1 LFKNLLQKKLMKE
14 KYLIN
19 ARIIDPKNQ
28 LDEIG
33 GLIVDSKGLIK
44 AVGKKVTNGN
54 LPSESEKLDLKEQ
67 VLIPGIVDMRVFVG
81 EPGFEYK
88 ENFRT
93 LSNAALS
100 GGVTSVVSMPNTS
113 PVIDNVSM
121 VDFLKRRGRDKSKIN
136 IFPAATLTK
145 NTDGKQMTEFG
156 LLKRKGIV
164 AFTDGIKTV
173 QDPQVMARIMNL
185 AGQSEALIIQHAEDN
200 ILSRDGLI
208 NEGEI
213 STRLGLK
220 GIPFLAEKII
230 VERDLSFL
238 EEYFCKYHISQ
249 ISSEK
254 TLSVIKKAKNEG
266 KIFTTGVSINN
277 LSLNENDIGDFK
289 TFLKLSPPLRT
300 ENDRQSLVKGINEGT
315 IDVIVSDHKPE
326 DEESKRLTFSQAATG
341 ATGVETL
348 LPLALESVHNN
359 SINLNKLIASI
370 TSNPAKILGID
381 KGCLEKGKDADLCI
395 FDINKPW
402 VVDKNKL
409 KSKSKNTPIENRKLQ
424 GQVLKTFVKGEL
436 AYERI

>member
-1 LFKNLLQKKLMKE
+1 MKE

-33 GLIVDSKGLIK
+33 GLIIDAKGLIK
-44 AVGKKVTNGN
+44 AVGKKVANGN
-54 LPSESEKLDLKEQ
+54 LPSSADKIDLKKQ
-67 VLIPGIVDMRVFVG
+67 ILIPGLVDMRVFVG
-81 EPGFEYK
+81 EPGYEYK

-93 LSNAALS
+93 LSDASLS

-136 IFPAATLTK
+136 IYPAASLTK

-164 AFTDGIKTV
+164 GFTDGIKTV
-173 QDPQVMARIMNL
+173 QNPQVMSRIMNF
-185 AGQSEALIIQHAEDN
+185 AGQSNALVMQHAEDN
-200 ILSRDGLI
+200 MLSKDGLI

-220 GIPFLAEKII
+220 GIPSLAEKII

-238 EEYFCKYHISQ
+238 EEYFCRYHISQ
-249 ISSEK
+249 ISSGK
-254 TLSVIKKAKNEG
+254 TVSVIQKAKNEG
-266 KIFTTGVSINN
+266 KIFSTGVSINN

-300 ENDRQSLVKGINEGT
+300 ENDRQSLVKAVNDGY

-326 DEESKRLTFSQAATG
+326 DEESKRLTFDKAATG

-348 LPLALESVHNN
+348 LPLSLELFHNKSVK
-359 SINLNKLIASI
+359 LNKLISSL
-370 TSNPAKILGID
+370 THNPAKILGINKGTLD
-381 KGCLEKGKDADLCI
+381 KGRDADICI

-402 VVDKNKL
+402 VVNKNKL

-424 GQVLKTFVKGEL
+424 GQVIKTFIKGEL